1 MKHEILIK
9 KGDYFV
15 GTHDIKL
22 WNKLIWIFYEQSDRE
37 ELRKGDIY
45 QDF

>member
-15 GTHDIKL
+15 PMISNFETNSFGSFMSKVTVK
-22 WNKLIWIFYEQSDRE
+22 N
-37 ELRKGDIY
+37 
-45 QDF
+45 